1 MEVLKTTSPI
11 AVPGA
16 RAAYQRAVDS
26 GHPEAFPQ
34 AAVNYGCLLMD
45 EGDIEGARA
54 MFRRA
59 AESGHA
65 EAAPIAADY
74 LDQLT

>member
-1 MEVLKTTSPI
+1 
-11 AVPGA
+11 
-16 RAAYQRAVDS
+16 
-26 GHPEAFPQ
+26 
-34 AAVNYGCLLMD
+34 MD